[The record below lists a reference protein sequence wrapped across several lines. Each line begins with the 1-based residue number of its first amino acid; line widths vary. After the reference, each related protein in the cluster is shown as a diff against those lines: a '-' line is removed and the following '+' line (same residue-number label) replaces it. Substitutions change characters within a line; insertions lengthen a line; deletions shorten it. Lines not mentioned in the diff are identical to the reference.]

1 MMRIF
6 PPANES
12 LAPAGRLAVE
22 MKALEVSVPVVTS
35 DIAVLALAGRLTDAG
50 STVAAA
56 SWEQGASVLG
66 RLLSAVAGGRLT
78 RSCITLS
85 C

>member
-1 MMRIF
+1 M
-6 PPANES
+6 
-12 LAPAGRLAVE
+12 
-22 MKALEVSVPVVTS
+22 S
-35 DIAVLALAGRLTDAG
+35 DIAVLAEVAGPGALMVPPQDVAGWASALTTVLGDAALAGRLADAG
-50 STVAAA
+50 STVAADA